1 MSDNLNILS
10 KLMLTSILCSAFSIH
25 ANYAYNKEE
34 KLYKKDLEL
43 EKIKS
48 IWIFIKILMNMN
60 NKIYHLIK
68 S

>member
-1 MSDNLNILS
+1 
-10 KLMLTSILCSAFSIH
+10 MLTSILCSAFSIH

-48 IWIFIKILMNMN
+48 I
-60 NKIYHLIK
+60 
-68 S
+68 

>member
-1 MSDNLNILS
+1 LFRSGFYLISNFKLLSDNLNILS

-48 IWIFIKILMNMN
+48 I
-60 NKIYHLIK
+60 
-68 S
+68 